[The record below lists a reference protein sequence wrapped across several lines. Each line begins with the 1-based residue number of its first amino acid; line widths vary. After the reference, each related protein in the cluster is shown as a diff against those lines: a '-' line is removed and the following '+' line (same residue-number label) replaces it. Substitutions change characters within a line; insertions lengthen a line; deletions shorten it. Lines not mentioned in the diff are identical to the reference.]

1 MLRFESPWMFA
12 LLALLPLLLWW
23 QRRRGGRPFLRFSST
38 EAAARATHTPRIAM
52 LHLPT
57 VLRYLALLL
66 FIGALAR
73 PQMGFERVRDFSRGI
88 AIEMVVDRSSSM
100 GAEMRYL
107 GLRSN
112 RLEVVKKVFTDFV
125 DGAGDLPGRPNDL
138 VGMITFARFPDTVCP
153 MTLSHATLRT
163 LIESVKL
170 VQDRDED
177 GTAIGD
183 AVALAAA
190 RLRTAE
196 ETLKRKSG
204 GTADYEIKSKIIIVL
219 TDGENNAG
227 ERSVADAAELAQQW
241 GVKVYVIGVGDDRAL
256 TTAFGVVNVPKR
268 PGVDDAALRE
278 LAEQTGGIYRL
289 ATDSQSLIDVYKE
302 IDELEKS
309 EIEAVRYLDYRELF
323 SPFALA
329 GLCLIGLEALLRAT
343 FLRTIP

>member
-12 LLALLPLLLWW
+12 LLLSLPLLAYL
-23 QRRRGGRPFLRFSST
+23 QRRAGGRPFLRFSST
-38 EAAARATHTPRIAM
+38 QAARQASNTPRVALLAM
-52 LHLPT
+52 PT
-57 VLRYLALLL
+57 VLRYVALAL
-66 FIGALAR
+66 FITALAR
-73 PQMGFERVRDFSRGI
+73 PQMGYERIRDFSRGI

-100 GAEMRYL
+100 GAEMRFM

-112 RLEVVKKVFTDFV
+112 RLEVVKRVFSDFV

-138 VGMITFARFPDTVCP
+138 VGMITFARYPDTVCP
-153 MTLSHATLRT
+153 LTLSHATLRT

-170 VQDRDED
+170 VQDRPED

-196 ETLKRKSG
+196 ETLARKTG
-204 GTADYEIKSKIIIVL
+204 RTADYEIKSKIVIVL

-227 ERSVADAAELAQQW
+227 DRSVADAAELATKW
-241 GVKVYVIGVGDDRAL
+241 GVKVYVIGVGDDRNL
-256 TTAFGVVNVPKR
+256 STAFGVVNVPKR
-268 PGVDDAALRE
+268 PGVDDAPLRE
-278 LAEQTGGIYRL
+278 LAESTGGIYRM
-289 ATDSQSLIDVYKE
+289 ATDSQSLIDVYRE

-323 SPFALA
+323 APFALG
-329 GLCLIGLEALLRAT
+329 GLFLLGLECALRST
-343 FLRTIP
+343 WLRTIP

>member
-12 LLALLPLLLWW
+12 LLAVLPLLLWW
-23 QRRRGGRPFLRFSST
+23 SRRRGGRPFLRFSTT
-38 EAAARATHTPRIAM
+38 ETAAHATHTPRIAL

-66 FIGALAR
+66 FMGALAR

-100 GAEMRYL
+100 GAEMRYQ

-112 RLEVVKKVFTDFV
+112 RLEVVKRVFADFIS
-125 DGAGDLPGRPNDL
+125 GSGDLPGRPNDL
-138 VGMITFARFPDTVCP
+138 IGLITFARFPDTVCP
-153 MTLSHATLRT
+153 MTLAHATLRT
-163 LIESVKL
+163 LIDSVAL
-170 VQDRDED
+170 VQDRAED

-196 ETLKRKSG
+196 ETLQRKTG
-204 GTADYEIKSKIIIVL
+204 RTADYEIKSKVIILL
-219 TDGENNAG
+219 TDGENNRG
-227 ERSVADAAELAQQW
+227 ERSVADAAELAAQW
-241 GVKVYVIGVGDDRAL
+241 GVKVYVIAVGEDRAL
-256 TTAFGVVNVPKR
+256 TTAFGLVNVPKR
-268 PGVDDAALRE
+268 PGVDDAPLRA
-278 LAEQTGGIYRL
+278 LAESTGGIYRL
-289 ATDSQSLIDVYKE
+289 AGDSQSLIDIYQE

-323 SPFALA
+323 SPFVLA
-329 GLCLIGLEALLRAT
+329 GLCLIGLETLLRT
-343 FLRTIP
+343 TYLRTIP

>member
-12 LLALLPLLLWW
+12 LLLALPLLFYW

-38 EAAARATHTPRIAM
+38 RAARQATHTPRIA
-52 LHLPT
+52 LLPLPT
-57 VLRYLALLL
+57 ALRYVALAL
-66 FIGALAR
+66 FITALAR
-73 PQMGFERVRDFSRGI
+73 PQMGYERIRDFSRGI

-100 GAEMRYL
+100 GAEMRFM

-112 RLEVVKKVFTDFV
+112 RLEVVKRVFSDFV

-138 VGMITFARFPDTVCP
+138 VGMITFARYPDTVCP
-153 MTLSHATLRT
+153 LTLSHATLRG
-163 LIESVKL
+163 LIENVKL
-170 VQDRDED
+170 VQNRPED

-196 ETLKRKSG
+196 ETLARKTG
-204 GTADYEIKSKIIIVL
+204 RTADYEIKSKIIILL

-227 ERSVADAAELAQQW
+227 ERNVADAAELAAQW
-241 GVKVYVIGVGDDRAL
+241 GVKVYVIGVGDDRSL
-256 TTAFGVVNVPKR
+256 TTAFGVVNIPKR
-268 PGVDDAALRE
+268 PGVDDAPLRQ
-278 LAEQTGGIYRL
+278 LAEETGGIYRL
-289 ATDSQSLIDVYKE
+289 ATDSQSLIDIYKE

-309 EIEAVRYLDYRELF
+309 EIEAVRYLDYSELF
-323 SPFALA
+323 TPFALG
-329 GLCLIGLEALLRAT
+329 GLFLIGLESLLRST